1 MPNEVTV
8 VGTADNVDMS
18 GPSDPEPY
26 EVDTD
31 ERRIV
36 KCYCC
41 TCEAETTLFLEVGET
56 TRWEHDGQH
65 ASHVVDYWR
74 VE

>member
-1 MPNEVTV
+1 MNDVRV
-8 VGTADNVDMS
+8 VGAADNVDMS

-26 EVDTD
+26 EVDID

-41 TCEAETTLFLEVGET
+41 TCETQKTLHLEVGET
-56 TRWEHDGQH
+56 DPWEHDEQN

-74 VE
+74 VA